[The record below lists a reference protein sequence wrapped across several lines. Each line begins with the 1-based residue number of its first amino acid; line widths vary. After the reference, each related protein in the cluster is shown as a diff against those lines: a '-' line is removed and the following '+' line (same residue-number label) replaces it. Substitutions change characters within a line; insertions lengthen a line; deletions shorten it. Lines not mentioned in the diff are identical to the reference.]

1 MLIPSR
7 IHLGPSVPRVP
18 LHRPIRAATLA
29 GLLLAGA
36 AIAPLSAQ
44 SITFGVLSGQV
55 TDPSGKPIA
64 DAEVRLIDQSSGAE
78 RMTVTLRDGRFRFGL
93 LGIALYD
100 VVAEA
105 IGYRPV
111 VHIGV
116 PIASGSAGMLEISL
130 RPTSPPVVTSDTV
143 RARAASARP
152 LAWLVERGYGDI
164 AGSRR
169 TIFDAA
175 ALSPFADAD
184 GIEGLP
190 WRYAEVVVDGSRIGG
205 VGNPA
210 TTGGETVG
218 LAIPSRGLAT
228 ARAGGV
234 GFDAE
239 MSGSGSGLVG
249 TSARGGQSIAWH
261 SVAEGGTSGIGAA
274 LAVGGTVQRDT
285 AHAVVGADYQRS
297 AVITPAWYPAAD
309 ALGLQLADIALNTH
323 GVNLASYTDESE
335 RMEERWSGFTRFDW
349 LQGDRFALSFRASGT
364 RIALGDPATLRGA
377 AAGLGSSMEATAANI
392 SLDVISRVTRAIAVE
407 FRLSGD
413 VGEASA
419 AAGGRLPTTA
429 VSTRGVIMGAAEEEP
444 YSDSRTSP
452 RVTGMLHWDLRA
464 HRLKVGYTVAS
475 HRFESRMTQQSSG
488 SYAFGDA
495 LDFATLTGSYRQV
508 EPDAGA
514 SAFRLTETALF
525 IQDAW
530 AVNDALTLTAGLR
543 MDGYRLPGGR
553 FNGNVA
559 WASASGLDG
568 TALES
573 TRSSVAPRVGFH
585 WAFGTDRAWVIEG
598 GLGVF
603 NDLPDRRDLAEAL
616 ALGRG
621 AAVRGATG
629 SLGSWPTPPS
639 ITTDLGQTVSL
650 LGPQFEA
657 PRTQRLALSLQR
669 GIGGWTAYVS
679 GVYRHTDFMTR
690 RVDLN
695 LPAAPTGV
703 DQYGRPLYG
712 RLEQHGALLVA
723 EPFSNRRFAGFD
735 AVHALDVTGFS
746 DYAAASVGVDRVVD
760 QGLSLAIN
768 YTHAA
773 TEDNLAS
780 EGLARI
786 APFAAGFGG
795 DDWTEGRSDRS
806 VPHRGLVALEWAPST
821 GGAFRLGAIYRVRSG
836 TPFTPSFAP
845 GVDANG
851 DGDANNDPAFLDGA
865 LAGMSALFDANAC
878 LRRQSGAFSG
888 RNSCRGEMQ
897 QRLDL
902 RATFRL
908 TGAQGAGVHL
918 VLDAMDVMSVAT
930 GRPDAAVFHID
941 RTGAVN
947 TNALTG
953 VTTMPL
959 IVNPRFG
966 EIVADRSPGVLWR
979 VGLRIGR

>member
-1 MLIPSR
+1 MT
-7 IHLGPSVPRVP
+7 RVP
-18 LHRPIRAATLA
+18 LIRFAPLAA
-29 GLLLAGA
+29 LLLASIVAGPVA
-36 AIAPLSAQ
+36 AQ
-44 SITFGVLSGQV
+44 SLSFGSLTGTVSDIEGRPL
-55 TDPSGKPIA
+55 A
-64 DAEVRLIDQSSGAE
+64 DVEVRLVDQSSGAE
-78 RMTVTLRDGRFRFGL
+78 RFAITERDGHFRFAL
-93 LGIALYD
+93 LGVAKYD
-100 VVAEA
+100 LVAEA
-105 IGYRPV
+105 IGFRPL
-111 VHIGV
+111 VHLGV
-116 PIASGSAGMLEISL
+116 DVASGAAISVAMRL
-130 RPTSPPVVTSDTV
+130 RAAAPPVVARDTV
-143 RARAASARP
+143 RARAVTATP

-164 AGSRR
+164 ASSRR
-169 TIFDAA
+169 TIIDAA

-190 WRYAEVVVDGSRIGG
+190 WRYAEVVVDGSRIAG
-205 VGNPA
+205 VANPA
-210 TTGGETVG
+210 TTGSETVG
-218 LAIPSRGLAT
+218 LAIPSRGLAQ
-228 ARAGGV
+228 AGAGGV
-234 GFDAE
+234 GFDVE
-239 MSGSGSGLVG
+239 MSGSGTGLVG
-249 TSARGGQSIAWH
+249 TSSRGGQSTAWR

-285 AHAVVGADYQRS
+285 AHAIAGADYQRS
-297 AVITPAWYPAAD
+297 AVLTPAWYPATD

-323 GVNLASYTDESE
+323 GTDLSPYLDESE
-335 RMEERWSGFTRFDW
+335 RLEERWSGFARFDW
-349 LQGDRFALSFRASGT
+349 LQGDRFALTFRASGSRT
-364 RIALGDPATLRGA
+364 ALSDPATFRGA
-377 AAGLGSSMEATAANI
+377 AAGLGSTMDATAANI
-392 SLDVISRVTRAIAVE
+392 SLDLISRVTRAIAFE
-407 FRLSGD
+407 LRLSGD
-413 VGEASA
+413 VGDASA
-419 AAGGRLPTTA
+419 SAGGRLPTTA

-444 YSDSRTSP
+444 FSDSRTSP

-475 HRFESRMTQQSSG
+475 HRFESRLTRQAAG
-488 SYAFGDA
+488 SFAFGDA
-495 LDFATLTGSYRQV
+495 IDFASLTGSFRQV

-514 SAFRLTETALF
+514 SAFRLTESALF
-525 IQDAW
+525 VQDAW
-530 AVNDALTLTAGLR
+530 AVNDALTLTAGFR

-553 FNGNVA
+553 FDGNAA

-568 TALES
+568 TGLES
-573 TRSSVAPRVGFH
+573 TRSRVAPRVGFR
-585 WAFGTDRAWVIEG
+585 WAFGTDREWVMQG

-603 NDLPDRRDLAEAL
+603 NDVPDRRDLAEAL
-616 ALGRG
+616 SLGRG

-629 SLGSWPTPPS
+629 GLGSWPTAPS

-669 GIGGWTAYVS
+669 GIGGWTAYMS

-695 LPAAPTGV
+695 LPAASTGV

-712 RLEQHGALLVA
+712 RLQQHGALLVA

-746 DYAAASVGVDRVVD
+746 DFAAASVGIDRVVD
-760 QGLSLAIN
+760 QGLSVAIN

-786 APFAAGFGG
+786 APFAPGFGG
-795 DDWTEGRSDRS
+795 DDWSEGRSDRS
-806 VPHRGLVALEWAPST
+806 VPHRGLVALEWAPSIS
-821 GGAFRLGAIYRVRSG
+821 GAFRLGALYRVRSG

-851 DGDANNDPAFLDGA
+851 DGDPNNDPAFIDAA
-865 LAGMSALFDANAC
+865 LPGMTALLDANDC
-878 LRRQSGAFSG
+878 LRRQAGAFAG

-908 TGAQGAGVHL
+908 TGAQGAGIHL
-918 VLDAMDVMSVAT
+918 VLDAMDVVSVAT
-930 GRPDAAVFHID
+930 GRPDAAVYHID
-941 RTGAVN
+941 RTGAVT

-959 IVNPRFG
+959 SVNPRFG
-966 EIVADRSPGVLWR
+966 ELVADRSPGVLWR

>member
-1 MLIPSR
+1 M
-7 IHLGPSVPRVP
+7 PRVP
-18 LHRPIRAATLA
+18 FHRITRVVSLA
-29 GLLLAGA
+29 WLLLAA
-36 AIAPLSAQ
+36 AAPLAAQ
-44 SITFGVLSGQV
+44 SITFGALSGQV
-55 TDPSGKPIA
+55 TDPSGRPIA
-64 DAEVRLIDQSSGAE
+64 DVEVRLIDQSSGAE
-78 RMTVTLRDGRFRFGL
+78 RTTVTLRDGRFRFGL
-93 LGIALYD
+93 LGVALYD
-100 VVAEA
+100 VAAEA
-105 IGYRPV
+105 IGFRPV

-116 PIASGSAGMLEISL
+116 HVTSGSAEVLGITL
-130 RPTSPPVVTSDTV
+130 RPAPPPVVTRDTV
-143 RARAASARP
+143 RARAAAATP

-169 TIFDAA
+169 TISDAA
-175 ALSPFADAD
+175 AFSPFADAD

-190 WRYAEVVVDGSRIGG
+190 WRYAEVVVDGSRVGG

-210 TTGGETVG
+210 TTGGEAVG
-218 LAIPSRGLAT
+218 LAIPSRGLAL

-234 GFDAE
+234 GFDVE
-239 MSGSGSGLVG
+239 MSGSGTGLVG
-249 TSARGGQSIAWH
+249 TSARGGQSTAWR

-297 AVITPAWYPAAD
+297 AVITPAWYSATD

-323 GVNLASYTDESE
+323 GVDLSAYTEESE
-335 RMEERWSGFTRFDW
+335 RLEERWSGFTRFDW
-349 LQGDRFALSFRASGT
+349 LQGDRFALTFRASGS
-364 RIALGDPATLRGA
+364 RLALADPATLRGA
-377 AAGLGSSMEATAANI
+377 AAGLGSSMDATAANV
-392 SLDVISRVTRAIAVE
+392 SLDLISRVSRAISVE

-419 AAGGRLPTTA
+419 SAGSRLPPTSIA
-429 VSTRGVIMGAAEEEP
+429 TRGVIMGAADEEP

-475 HRFESRMTQQSSG
+475 HRFESRSTRQSRG
-488 SYAFGDA
+488 SFAFGDA

-514 SAFRLTETALF
+514 SAFRLTESALF
-525 IQDAW
+525 VQDAW

-543 MDGYRLPGGR
+543 MDGYRLPDGR
-553 FNGNVA
+553 FGGNAA
-559 WASASGLDG
+559 WAAASGLDASG
-568 TALES
+568 LES
-573 TRSSVAPRVGFH
+573 TRSRVAPRIGFR
-585 WAFGTDRAWVIEG
+585 WAFGTDRAWVMEG
-598 GLGVF
+598 GVGVF

-629 SLGSWPTPPS
+629 ALGSWPTVPS
-639 ITTDLGQTVSL
+639 ITSDLGQTVSL
-650 LGPQFEA
+650 FGPRFEA
-657 PRTQRLALSLQR
+657 PRTQRLALALQR

-679 GVYRHTDFMTR
+679 GVYRHTDFLTR
-690 RVDLN
+690 RTDLN
-695 LPAAPTGV
+695 LAADPTGV

-712 RLEQHGALLVA
+712 RLQQFGALLVA

-746 DYAAASVGVDRVVD
+746 DYAAVSVGVDRVVD
-760 QGLSLAIN
+760 QGLSVAIN
-768 YTHAA
+768 YSHAA
-773 TEDNLAS
+773 TEDNLAG
-780 EGLARI
+780 EGLARLS
-786 APFAAGFGG
+786 PFAASFSGS
-795 DDWTEGRSDRS
+795 DWSEGRSDRS
-806 VPHRGLVALEWAPST
+806 VPHRGLVALEWAPSAS
-821 GGAFRLGAIYRVRSG
+821 GAFRLGAVYRVRSG
-836 TPFTPSFAP
+836 RPFTPSFAP

-851 DGDANNDPAFLDGA
+851 DGDANNDPAFLDGT
-865 LAGMSALFDANAC
+865 LPGMDALFEANDC
-878 LRRQSGAFSG
+878 LRRHAGTFAG

-908 TGAQGAGVHL
+908 TGAQGAGIHL
-918 VLDAMDVMSVAT
+918 VLDAMDVVSVAT
-930 GRPDAAVFHID
+930 GRPDAAVYMID
-941 RTGAVN
+941 GTGAVS
-947 TNALTG
+947 TNPLSG

-959 IVNPRFG
+959 TVNPLFG
-966 EIVADRSPGVLWR
+966 EIIADRSPGVLWR